1 MPSENEVFLMGHLG
15 QDHDTRYTPGGQGV
29 TTLNVAT
36 TRRWKEQGS
45 SEWKDKT
52 DWHRCVC
59 WNVHEKT
66 LQYLRKGNLVRVR
79 GRLQT
84 RSYEDREGTTRYI
97 TEVIGH
103 VYFLREPFRGG
114 PRDEDA
120 PPAGPEM
127 PPITDDDVP
136 F

>member
-15 QDHDTRYTPGGQGV
+15 QDAETKHTPSGRAV
-29 TTLNVAT
+29 TTLSVAT
-36 TRRWKEQGS
+36 TRRWQANGQWQEV
-45 SEWKDKT
+45 T

-59 WNVHEKT
+59 WDVGEKT
-66 LQYLRKGNLVRVR
+66 LAWLRKGNLVHVR

-84 RSYEDREGTTRYI
+84 RSYDKNGEKRYV
-97 TEVIGH
+97 TEVVGR
-103 VYFLREPFRGG
+103 VSFLREPFRGG

-120 PPAGPEM
+120 PPAGREM

>member
-15 QDHDTRYTPGGQGV
+15 QDHETKYTPSGRAV
-29 TTLNVAT
+29 TTISVAT
-36 TRRWKEQGS
+36 TRRWQVNGQ
-45 SEWKDKT
+45 WQDAT
-52 DWHRCVC
+52 DWHRVVA
-59 WNVHEKT
+59 WDVGEKT
-66 LQYLRKGNLVRVR
+66 LAWLRKGNLVRVR

-84 RSYEDREGTTRYI
+84 RSYYDKNGDKRYV
-97 TEVIGH
+97 TEVVGR
-103 VYFLREPFRGG
+103 VSFLREPFRGG